1 MRILLAEDE
10 QAIADDIAQGLGE
23 AGYLVEAVADG
34 DTALERGRSRGFDAI
49 VLDLGLPKLDGL
61 TVIRQWR
68 SVGVATPVLVLTA
81 RGAWMERVEGIEAGA
96 DDYLVKPFHMPE
108 LVARLGA
115 VLRRSAGHASADLE
129 AGDMILDTRRMT
141 ATVGNRTVPLS
152 ALEYRLL
159 RYLAHHAGRVVAQAE
174 LAEHVYGSVRE
185 PDSNALEVLIAR
197 LRRKIGPDTIET
209 RRGHGYA
216 LAAPKVPR

>member
-1 MRILLAEDE
+1 MRVLLAEDE
-10 QAIADDIAQGLGE
+10 KSIADDITQGLGE
-23 AGYLVEAVADG
+23 AGYLVEAVTDG
-34 DTALERGRSRGFDAI
+34 DAALERGRSRGFDAI

-68 SVGVATPVLVLTA
+68 AVGIATPILVLTA

-129 AGDMILDTRRMT
+129 VGDIVLDTRRMT
-141 ATVGNRTVPLS
+141 ATVGHRTLPLS

-159 RYLAHHAGRVVAQAE
+159 RYLAQHAGRVVPQAE
-174 LAEHVYGSVRE
+174 LAEHVYGSVRD

-216 LAAPKVPR
+216 LAPPKASR